1 MVVTMLNGI
10 HAVFLDLDGSV
21 YRGNTAIPHVGET
34 IANLKS
40 KGYKILYVT
49 NNASRTRE
57 EYVEHFKKIGLQAEE
72 DEFYTSA
79 MATSAYMLQRYGSK
93 RRIYVIGADSL
104 KRELEDKGFTI
115 LSEEDAKKA
124 EFVVLCLDTNVTYKR
139 LCAACYAIQNGAK
152 YIATNLDKT
161 LPVED
166 GYRPGAGAI
175 SAAITTTTNVRPFL
189 IGKPSKIIIEMALKY
204 MGLSK
209 DEVLLVGDKYET
221 DIKVAKK
228 LNMKSV
234 LVLTGVTRAEQLKK
248 VPEHM
253 RPDYVIPSLNE
264 IFSILK

>member
-1 MVVTMLNGI
+1 MVVIMLNGI

-104 KRELEDKGFTI
+104 KRELEDKGFII

-204 MGLSK
+204 MELSK

-234 LVLTGVTRAEQLKK
+234 LVLTGVTKAEQLKK
-248 VPEHM
+248 IPDRM
-253 RPDYVIPSLNE
+253 QPDYVLPSLNE
-264 IFSILK
+264 IFTILE